1 MQLLHSSIASVGY
14 CASAAFDYLWINETQ
29 TRQAI
34 MAYYNDIAKRDD
46 LIARALGATARI
58 LNTAAERRA
67 QRRIFHST
75 LVELTALSDRELADL
90 GMHRS
95 ELNRIAW
102 ESAYAAQAH

>member
-1 MQLLHSSIASVGY
+1 
-14 CASAAFDYLWINETQ
+14 
-29 TRQAI
+29 

-46 LIARALGATARI
+46 LIERALGATARI

-75 LVELTALSDRELADL
+75 LGELTALSDRELADL

-102 ESAYAAQAH
+102 ESAYGAQAH